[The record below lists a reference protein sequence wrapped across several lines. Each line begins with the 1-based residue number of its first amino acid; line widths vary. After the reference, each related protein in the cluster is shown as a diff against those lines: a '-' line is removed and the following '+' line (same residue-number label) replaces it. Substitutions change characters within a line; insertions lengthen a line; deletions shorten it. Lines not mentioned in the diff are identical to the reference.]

1 MKKRRKA
8 YSVDAMMRFFLQY
21 YSIPTK
27 QDIEKILARID
38 RLEAVMRASTSIVS
52 GVRKGSGGKGA
63 EKENPPTTGTRM
75 TATEKVISI
84 IKRSPA
90 GIDVARLKTESAFDD
105 KKIRNIVFRLSK
117 EGIIHRIGRGVYSIK

>member
-21 YSIPTK
+21 YNIPTK
-27 QDIEKILARID
+27 QDIEKILRRID
-38 RLEAVMRASTSIVS
+38 RLESALRSNAFPPS
-52 GVRKGSGGKGA
+52 GARKRSDGKGA
-63 EKENPPTTGTRM
+63 EKGNPAAGSTRM

-84 IKRSPA
+84 IKRAPG
-90 GIDVARLKTESAFDD
+90 GIDVAGLKTESGFED